1 MSKITINNEIIS
13 LVEQDRQTFRQ
24 FVDMAFAQCVS
35 MLELPRERRFIGML
49 PASFIMQ
56 RRREE
61 ADWNEPF
68 IQVALWNLHDL
79 GVEEMSFGAE
89 AAAAAPEDQ
98 RPAGAPETFVRFDRA
113 TSTDMAQGEP
123 SSINFSTVSS
133 GRGFIGALNNVVHRV
148 FRLNG
153 EEIQVGIQN
162 RADLE
167 KVGAMVTESR
177 QNEEGMIFA
186 TARTIGALVRTGR
199 TPADNE
205 LKCAIA
211 LLSNMGCVG
220 VAIDPDAGRL
230 TFTSFSVMAALSSG
244 LLSGLDWEALKD
256 VRKNVENFQK
266 SLSSG
271 EETRVRNATLSPIGS
286 KRRRR

>member
-1 MSKITINNEIIS
+1 MSKIIINQEPIS
-13 LVEQDRQTFRQ
+13 LVEQDRQAFRQ
-24 FVDMAFAQCVS
+24 FVDMAFPQCVS

-56 RRREE
+56 RRREN

-68 IQVALWNLHDL
+68 IQVALWNLLDL

-98 RPAGAPETFVRFDRA
+98 RPAGDPESFVRFDRA
-113 TSTDMAQGEP
+113 TSTDMALGEA
-123 SSINFSTVSS
+123 SSINFSTASS
-133 GRGFIGALNNVVHRV
+133 GRGFIAALNNVIHRV
-148 FRLNG
+148 FRLEG
-153 EEIQVGIQN
+153 QELQVGIQK
-162 RADLE
+162 RDDLE
-167 KVGAMVTESR
+167 KVGAMVAESR
-177 QNEEGMIFA
+177 QNEEGLVFA
-186 TARTIGALVRTGR
+186 TARTIGALVRMGR
-199 TPADNE
+199 TPDDSE

-266 SLSSG
+266 SLASG